1 NTFDNLNFR
10 FENAVAAQSEDER
23 QVTELEQL
31 ETRFIKEMDDDF
43 NAANGITVVYELA
56 KWINTYLEQPTVS
69 KTILSKSEALFT
81 QWLSIFGILFT
92 TAEMLDE
99 EIEQLI
105 EERTQARKNRDFARS
120 DEIRDQL
127 KEKGIL
133 LDDTPQGT
141 RWRREA

>member
-1 NTFDNLNFR
+1 
-10 FENAVAAQSEDER
+10 
-23 QVTELEQL
+23 
-31 ETRFIKEMDDDF
+31 MDDDF

-105 EERTQARKNRDFARS
+105 EERTQARKNRDFSRS